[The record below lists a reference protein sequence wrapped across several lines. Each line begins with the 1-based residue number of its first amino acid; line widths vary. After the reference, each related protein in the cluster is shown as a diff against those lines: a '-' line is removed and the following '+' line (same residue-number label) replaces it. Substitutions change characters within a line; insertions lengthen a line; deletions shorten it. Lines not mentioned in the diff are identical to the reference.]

1 MPNMPPFT
9 RDTRRARPAWL
20 DARFLIG
27 IVLVAASVAGV
38 WGVIHAA
45 RQTAP
50 ALAVEHPVVPGQSI
64 TAADV
69 VEIDVQLGAAAD
81 GYLTP
86 ADLEDGL
93 VATAAIAAGDL
104 VPVAAVAEA
113 DAVDVT
119 TVVVRSTL
127 DVPANVDVGTT
138 VELWASPAE
147 EPGQHGEPRV
157 IVTSATVANL
167 VTDDGVMRQ
176 EGAVVELVVSR
187 DVVGEVL
194 RHVSGGS
201 ALSVVP
207 ASLAREANAA
217 DPSDDE
223 NAETDNEHAG
233 DGTDA
238 GDGDEAAGDAP
249 ESDQ

>member
-1 MPNMPPFT
+1 MPPFT
-9 RDTRRARPAWL
+9 RDARRARPAWL

-27 IVLVAASVAGV
+27 LVLVVASVAGV
-38 WGVIHAA
+38 WGVVNAA

-50 ALAVEHPVVPGQSI
+50 ALAVERPVVPGQSI

-69 VEIDVQLGAAAD
+69 VQIDVQLGAAAD
-81 GYLTP
+81 GYLSP
-86 ADLEDGL
+86 ADLDDGL

-104 VPVAAVAEA
+104 IPAAAVAEA
-113 DAVDVT
+113 DATDVT
-119 TVVVRSTL
+119 AVVVRSTL
-127 DVPANVDVGTT
+127 DVPANIDVGST

-147 EPGQHGEPRV
+147 EPGEHGEPRV
-157 IVTSATVANL
+157 IVTRATVANL

-207 ASLAREANAA
+207 ASLAREPDAA
-217 DPSDDE
+217 DPPDAE
-223 NAETDNEHAG
+223 NGEIDNEHAG
-233 DGTDA
+233 DDTGTDEV
-238 GDGDEAAGDAP
+238 DESVDDASKDD
-249 ESDQ
+249 E

>member
-9 RDTRRARPAWL
+9 RDARRARPAWL

-38 WGVIHAA
+38 WGVVHAA

-50 ALAVEHPVVPGQSI
+50 ALAVEHAVVPGQSI

-69 VEIDVQLGAAAD
+69 VEIDVQLGVAAD
-81 GYLTP
+81 GYLAP
-86 ADLEDGL
+86 DDLDDGL

-104 VPVAAVAEA
+104 VPAAAVAEA

-127 DVPANVDVGTT
+127 DVPANVAAGSA

-147 EPGQHGEPRV
+147 EQGQHGEPRV
-157 IVTSATVANL
+157 IVTRAIVANL

-176 EGAVVELVVSR
+176 EGAMVELVVSR
-187 DVVGEVL
+187 EVVGEVL

-207 ASLAREANAA
+207 ASLAREADAA
-217 DPSDDE
+217 DPTEDE
-223 NAETDNEHAG
+223 SAETEDEHAG
-233 DGTDA
+233 ADTETGDA
-238 GDGDEAAGDAP
+238 DEAGAKGDE
-249 ESDQ
+249 